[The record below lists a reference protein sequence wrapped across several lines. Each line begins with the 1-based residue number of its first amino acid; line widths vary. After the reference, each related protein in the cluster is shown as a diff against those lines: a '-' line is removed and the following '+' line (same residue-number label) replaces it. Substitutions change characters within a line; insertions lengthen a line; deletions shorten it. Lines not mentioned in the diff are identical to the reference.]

1 MTDRWTRSAELMN
14 QRGLH
19 ARASAAFAREAS
31 KYNAR
36 VTVRYDGMSASA
48 ASIMDLLML
57 GAHVGQ
63 TVEIALQ
70 LALRLCLRVKV
81 GRRWGIQHAHRTHRD
96 WSDFSRDS

>member
-1 MTDRWTRSAELMN
+1 MNERWSRSAELVN

-36 VTVRYDGMSASA
+36 ITVQYDGMSASA

-57 GAHVGQ
+57 GARFGQ
-63 TVEIALQ
+63 SIEIDADGPEAREALDAVCE
-70 LALRLCLRVKV
+70 LIARKF
-81 GRRWGIQHAHRTHRD
+81 D
-96 WSDFSRDS
+96 EKD

>member
-1 MTDRWTRSAELMN
+1 MSDKWTRSAELVN

-31 KYNAR
+31 QFNAK

-57 GAHVGQ
+57 GARFGQ
-63 TVEIALQ
+63 TVEIDAEGPEATQALDAVCN
-70 LALRLCLRVKV
+70 LIARKFDERE
-81 GRRWGIQHAHRTHRD
+81 
-96 WSDFSRDS
+96 

>member
-1 MTDRWTRSAELMN
+1 MSEKWSRSAELVN

-31 KYNAR
+31 RYNAK

-57 GAHVGQ
+57 GARFGQ
-63 TVEIALQ
+63 TVEIDAEGPEAHQALEAVCD
-70 LALRLCLRVKV
+70 LI
-81 GRRWGIQHAHRTHRD
+81 GRKFD
-96 WSDFSRDS
+96 EKE